1 MSKTVIDYRSDTF
14 TQPTPAMRKALS
26 EAEVGDDVFGEDP
39 TINRLQDM
47 AAELTGKEAAL
58 FVPSGTMGNL
68 VSLLTHCQRG
78 DEVILGDQSHIFL
91 NEVGGMAA
99 LGGIQPNP
107 LPNRDDGTL
116 DPRQVEAGIRVGD
129 VHHPQTRL
137 ICLENTHNY
146 CYGSPLTPEFTS
158 EIRSLADRHELKIH
172 LDGARLFNAA
182 VALGQDVCELTQHV
196 DSVMF
201 CLSKGLSAPVGSL
214 VCGKRDWIGRARK
227 WRKMLGGGM
236 RQAGVLAAAGIE
248 ALTHQIEPLKNDH
261 ENARMLGQGLAS
273 MPGVA
278 IDLNKVQTNI
288 LFFGLDHPALNGASF
303 VERLEEKG
311 VKILLLENGLYR
323 AVLNRHISAADVD
336 TTLKIVRE
344 LLG

>member
-1 MSKTVIDYRSDTF
+1 MAIPIDYRSDTF
-14 TQPTPAMRKALS
+14 TQPTDAMREALAN
-26 EAEVGDDVFGEDP
+26 AEVGDDVFGEDP
-39 TINRLQDM
+39 SINRLQEM
-47 AAELTGKEAAL
+47 AADQTGKEAAL

-107 LPNRDDGTL
+107 LPNREDGTM
-116 DPRQVEAGIRVGD
+116 DPAHIEAGIRAQD

-146 CYGSPLTPEFTS
+146 CYGSPLTSKYMT
-158 EIRSLADRHELKIH
+158 EIRSLADRHGLKIH

-182 VALGQDVCELTQHV
+182 VALDCDVRELTRLA

-214 VCGKRDWIGRARK
+214 VCGERTWIAQARK

-248 ALTHQIEPLKNDH
+248 ALNHQIETLKQDH
-261 ENARMLGQGLAS
+261 INAQKLAQGLAALPS
-273 MPGVA
+273 VD
-278 IDLNKVQTNI
+278 IDLGKVRTNI
-288 LFFGLDHPALNGASF
+288 LFFGLNDSGLSGNQF
-303 VERLEEKG
+303 VNALEEKG
-311 VKILLLENGLYR
+311 VKILFLETGMYR
-323 AVLNRHISAADVD
+323 AVLHRHITSEDVD
-336 TTLKIVRE
+336 RTLDIVRS
-344 LLG
+344 LLA